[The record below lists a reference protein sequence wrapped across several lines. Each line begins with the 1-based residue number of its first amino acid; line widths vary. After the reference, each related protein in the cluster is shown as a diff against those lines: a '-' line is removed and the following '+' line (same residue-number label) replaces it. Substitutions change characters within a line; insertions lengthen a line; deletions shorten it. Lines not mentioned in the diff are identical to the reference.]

1 MLVVGI
7 AALLPF
13 ALSSVMDNVLQP
25 AEGVNHPL
33 SVPIEGEGAASQ
45 SRLLVSVVGIDEVRG
60 RATLWVSGHRVCA
73 GTCAWG
79 TQVVF
84 FSFGTHEATIAGMP
98 PSAIVALPP
107 TDSMVTQSIEL
118 PVQGYPSRY
127 PFDSYTLR
135 LGLGVLRALPDGT
148 VQPMT
153 PAEATDH
160 LYLTIKA
167 QLPNAGMAWP
177 QPVDP
182 ASVSGDGDL
191 SQYASVDV
199 LTFTRPLHVRV
210 LAVLLVLLVAAAAVY
225 AVCMRPLQDLV
236 INAGGLVLGV
246 WGVRSILTPGGIT
259 YLTAV
264 DLALSVVILFLLGA
278 MTMRAL
284 QYCYQQTNLDVFP
297 LAYLRR
303 WRTDQNGRVE
313 TSADY
318 DPSTARRRR
327 TAPTPGRPDHGS
339 GGIRRW
345 HRRRG
350 RVP

>member
-1 MLVVGI
+1 VGGVWGYRAALPLLVMLVVGI
-7 AALLPF
+7 AALLPL

-33 SVPIEGEGAASQ
+33 SVPIEGEGAATQ

-73 GTCAWG
+73 GACAWG
-79 TQVVF
+79 TRVVF

-98 PSAIVALPP
+98 PSATVALPP

-127 PFDSYTLR
+127 PFDTYTLR

-167 QLPNAGMAWP
+167 QLPNVSMAWP

-182 ASVSGDGDL
+182 ASVSGDNDL
-191 SQYASVDV
+191 TQYASVDV

-210 LAVLLVLLVAAAAVY
+210 LAVLLVLLIAAAAVY

-236 INAGGLVLGV
+236 
-246 WGVRSILTPGGIT
+246 
-259 YLTAV
+259 
-264 DLALSVVILFLLGA
+264 
-278 MTMRAL
+278 
-284 QYCYQQTNLDVFP
+284 
-297 LAYLRR
+297 
-303 WRTDQNGRVE
+303 
-313 TSADY
+313 
-318 DPSTARRRR
+318 
-327 TAPTPGRPDHGS
+327 
-339 GGIRRW
+339 
-345 HRRRG
+345 
-350 RVP
+350 